1 MTDQQLIAD
10 SLKNDHRAQ
19 RVLFDRYTSTLFQV
33 SMRYS
38 STKMDAEDALQEAWI
53 NIFKGLEKYNEQG
66 KLLAWMKKITIHCA
80 LRKRQSSWFT
90 TEEIGLD
97 YKSIPKFNP
106 QAIDQMSADEIL
118 GYVLNLPPG
127 YKEVFTLFVIEGY
140 SHKEIGEFLG
150 IEAST
155 SRAKLTT
162 ARKHMRNSVLE
173 ANKIY
178 SNVS

>member
-1 MTDQQLIAD
+1 MTDQQLIIA
-10 SLKNDHRAQ
+10 SLNNDPKAQ
-19 RVLFDRYTSTLFQV
+19 RALFDRYTSALFQV

-38 STKMDAEDALQEAWI
+38 KTKMDAEDALQESWVK
-53 NIFKGLEKYNEQG
+53 IFKGLENYTEQG
-66 KLLAWMKKITIHCA
+66 KLLAWMKRITIHCA

-90 TEEIGLD
+90 TEEIGL
-97 YKSIPKFNP
+97 KSKSDPKFNP
-106 QAIDQMSADEIL
+106 QAIDQMTADEIL

-162 ARKHMRNSVLE
+162 ARKKMRQSVLE

>member
-1 MTDQQLIAD
+1 MTDQQLITD
-10 SLKNDHRAQ
+10 SLNNDAQ
-19 RVLFDRYTSTLFQV
+19 SQRMLFDRYTPALFQV

-38 STKMDAEDALQEAWI
+38 KTKMDAEDALQEAWVK
-53 NIFKGLEKYNEQG
+53 IFKGLEKYTEQG
-66 KLLAWMKKITIHCA
+66 KLLAWMKRITIHCA
-80 LRKRQSSWFT
+80 LRKRQKSWFT
-90 TEEIGLD
+90 TEEIGID
-97 YKSIPKFNP
+97 NGSSPKFNP
-106 QAIDQMSADEIL
+106 KAIDQMTANEIL

-162 ARKHMRNSVLE
+162 ARKKMQKSVLE